1 MNRRLVA
8 VPVVLTLVGLGAWLA
23 FRPSGFDAGTLEAS
37 GTVEATEADLGFQAG
52 GRIAEIG
59 VREGDR
65 VQAGALLAR
74 LDDAEFAAGL
84 AAAEAQLEAAR
95 QVLRELERGARPEEL
110 RQAEA
115 AETAARQRMEEAAR
129 LAARMRKLYE
139 GGAVSA
145 EDVERAVTAH
155 EVAVAQ
161 HRQAAEQLA
170 LVRSGARP
178 ERVDAQRAAVRQA
191 EAAVAQAEAILSN
204 ARIHAP
210 FAGIV
215 TVRHRQ
221 PGEAVSPGMPVL
233 TLMDPTDRW
242 VRIYVR
248 EDRVGRVSL
257 GQRAEIRAD
266 AYPDRRYD
274 GRVVFIAGRAEFT
287 PRNVQTAEERVK
299 LVYAVKVAI
308 EGDSGLE
315 LKPGVPADVRLLPGD
330 GGEARSEAEA
340 TSRKDA
346 SEAAMPLRRGARA
359 AAAAT
364 ASSPA
369 TATLHRP

>member
-1 MNRRLVA
+1 MNRRVIA
-8 VPVVLTLVGLGAWLA
+8 VPVVLALVGLGAWLA
-23 FRPSGFDAGTLEAS
+23 FRPGGDDAGALEAS
-37 GTVEATEADLGFQAG
+37 GTVEATEADLGFQVG
-52 GRIAEIG
+52 GRIAEIS

-65 VQAGALLAR
+65 VEAGALLAR
-74 LDDAEFAAGL
+74 LDDAELAARL
-84 AAAEAQLEAAR
+84 VAAEAQLDAAR

-115 AETAARQRMEEAAR
+115 AEAAARQRMDEAAR
-129 LAARMRKLYE
+129 MLARTRTLHE

-145 EDVERAVTAH
+145 EDLERAETAH
-155 EVAVAQ
+155 EVAAAQ

-170 LVRSGARP
+170 LVRSGARR
-178 ERVDAQRAAVRQA
+178 ERIDAQRAAVRQA
-191 EAAVAQAEAILSN
+191 EAAVAQAEAMLSN

-233 TLMDPTDRW
+233 TLMDPADRW

-257 GQRAEIRAD
+257 GQAAEIRAD
-266 AYPDRRYD
+266 AYRDRRYD
-274 GRVVFIAGRAEFT
+274 GRVVFIAGEAEFT

-308 EGDSGLE
+308 AGDNALE
-315 LKPGVPADVRLLPGD
+315 LKPGVPADVRLLVSADPV
-330 GGEARSEAEA
+330 A
-340 TSRKDA
+340 TDA
-346 SEAAMPLRRGARA
+346 APPSSASA
-359 AAAAT
+359 AAQ
-364 ASSPA
+364 
-369 TATLHRP
+369 H

>member
-1 MNRRLVA
+1 MNRRRAA
-8 VPVVLTLVGLGAWLA
+8 VPVVLTLIGLGAWLA
-23 FRPSGFDAGTLEAS
+23 FRPSGDDAGVLEAS

-52 GRIAEIG
+52 GRIAEVL

-65 VQAGALLAR
+65 VEAGALLAR
-74 LDDAEFAAGL
+74 LDDAELVARL
-84 AAAEAQLEAAR
+84 AAAEAQLEVAR
-95 QVLRELERGARPEEL
+95 QALRELERGARPEEL

-115 AETAARQRMEEAAR
+115 AEAAARQRMEEAQR
-129 LAARMRKLYE
+129 LAARTRTLYE

-145 EDVERAVTAH
+145 EELERAETAH
-155 EVAVAQ
+155 EVAAAQ

-191 EAAVAQAEAILSN
+191 EAAVAQAEAMLAN

-210 FAGIV
+210 FSGIV
-215 TVRHRQ
+215 TVRHRH
-221 PGEAVSPGMPVL
+221 PGEAVSPGAPVL
-233 TLMDPTDRW
+233 TLMDPADRW

-274 GRVVFIAGRAEFT
+274 GRVVFIAGEAEFT

-308 EGDSGLE
+308 EGDSALE
-315 LKPGVPADVRLLPGD
+315 LKPGLPADVRLLPAD
-330 GGEARSEAEA
+330 ASDARSEASTPSLGGA
-340 TSRKDA
+340 QNVAR
-346 SEAAMPLRRGARA
+346 PLGQEARA
-359 AAAAT
+359 APGAP
-364 ASSPA
+364 SSAPA
-369 TATLHRP
+369 TRR

>member
-1 MNRRLVA
+1 VNRRLIA
-8 VPVVLTLVGLGAWLA
+8 VPVVLLLVGLGAWLA
-23 FRPSGFDAGTLEAS
+23 FRPRGGDAGVLEAS

-52 GRIAEIG
+52 GRIAEVL

-65 VQAGALLAR
+65 VEAGALLAR
-74 LDDAEFAAGL
+74 LDDAELVARL
-84 AAAEAQLEAAR
+84 AAAEAQLEAAH

-115 AETAARQRMEEAAR
+115 AEAAARQRMEEAAR
-129 LAARMRKLYE
+129 MLARTRTLHE

-145 EDVERAVTAH
+145 EDLERAETAH
-155 EVAVAQ
+155 EVAAAQ

-170 LVRSGARP
+170 LVRRGARR

-191 EAAVAQAEAILSN
+191 EAAVAQAEAMLSN

-233 TLMDPTDRW
+233 TLMDPADRW

-257 GQRAEIRAD
+257 GQPAEIRAD

-274 GRVVFIAGRAEFT
+274 GRVVFIAGEAEFT

-308 EGDSGLE
+308 EGDSALA
-315 LKPGVPADVRLLPGD
+315 LKPGVPADVRLP
-330 GGEARSEAEA
+330 A
-340 TSRKDA
+340 TDA
-346 SEAAMPLRRGARA
+346 NGARPEASAASPGA
-359 AAAAT
+359 AANVATLARQEAHAA
-364 ASSPA
+364 APAALPSPA
-369 TATLHRP
+369 TATRR